1 MRNSVKRLLISLLLC
16 LTILG
21 SLSATSLYTY
31 EALLEAAQQNN
42 TTLHKAQQEFQRSL
56 LDVKDAKGKRWPTI
70 DFTLSGTYMLN
81 PPIGPIVLDPD
92 EVLGTIEWPPGF
104 SPVGGGD
111 YVTLYDGMEETLYQ
125 AEMTLT
131 QPIFTWGK
139 ISKAISL
146 TQQVSNLRSL
156 QLSDQ
161 RSRIESELAIHLDA
175 LYHLGQIGALLE
187 AESSIVE
194 RLEEIAKE
202 AYTSGLILE
211 LDVLKASVGRS
222 ELEVAQEQIAHQQR
236 LLLLNLRTLCGI
248 SDLELTSIDHRATT
262 ERYHA
267 LLALDNQ
274 ELTKA
279 ATSSERPTIAALSL
293 SESLARTAVDLE
305 KASLNWKPDLALVV
319 SVGYGGPR
327 LPLFETDWYRQNDYT
342 LNFTLGLQTT
352 VFDGGEQ
359 IRAVKRRLSEQ
370 ESATSD
376 AIAARELI
384 IQTLLESLS
393 ALKLAVA
400 NNNYF
405 EQKIAFLAENIE
417 IEEVKV
423 AAGYGEEGDYLQ
435 VKLEYLNTQIAAE
448 QNLLEA
454 STHYHTISLLS
465 GWQPE
470 Y

>member
-1 MRNSVKRLLISLLLC
+1 MSKKNSVSRLVVSLLLFV
-16 LTILG
+16 LILG
-21 SLSATSLYTY
+21 SLSATPDYTY
-31 EALLEAAQQNN
+31 EALLEAALMNN
-42 TTLHKAQQEFQRSL
+42 TGLQKAKQELERSR

-70 DFTLSGTYMLN
+70 DFTLSGTYMFN
-81 PPIGPIVLDPD
+81 PPVGPIVLDPD
-92 EVLGTIEWPPGF
+92 EVLGTIEWPAGF
-104 SPVGGGD
+104 SPVSGGD
-111 YVTLYDGMEETLYQ
+111 YITLYSGMEETLYQ

-139 ISKAISL
+139 ISKAINL
-146 TQQVSNLRSL
+146 TQQVSNLRAL

-161 RSRIESELAIHLDA
+161 RSRVESELAIHLDA
-175 LYHLGQIGALLE
+175 LYHLGQIATLLE
-187 AESSIVE
+187 AESLIVE
-194 RLEEIAKE
+194 RLEEIAQE
-202 AYTSGLILE
+202 AYASGLILE

-222 ELEVAQEQIAHQQR
+222 ELEIAQAQIAHQRQ

-248 SDLELTSIDHRATT
+248 SDLELTSIDHSVTS
-262 ERYHA
+262 ERYHE
-267 LLALDNQ
+267 LLALDRQ
-274 ELTKA
+274 ELISA

-327 LPLFETDWYRQNDYT
+327 LPLIETDWYRQNDYT
-342 LNFTLGLQTT
+342 LNLTLGLQTT
-352 VFDGGEQ
+352 IWDGGEQ

-370 ESATSD
+370 ESASSD
-376 AIAARELI
+376 ATAAREAI
-384 IQTLLESLS
+384 VQTLSESLS

-400 NNNYF
+400 NINYL
-405 EQKIAFLAENIE
+405 EKKIAFLAENIV
-417 IEEVKV
+417 IEEARV

-435 VKLEYLNTQIAAE
+435 VKLDYLNTQIAAE

-465 GWQPE
+465 GL
-470 Y
+470 